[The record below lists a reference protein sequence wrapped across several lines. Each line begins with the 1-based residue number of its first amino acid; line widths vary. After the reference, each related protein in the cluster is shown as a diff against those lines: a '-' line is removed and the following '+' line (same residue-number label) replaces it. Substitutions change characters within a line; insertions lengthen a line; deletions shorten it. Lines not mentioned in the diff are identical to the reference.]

1 MFDGDKMKTHLWNSL
16 KMLLVMTVFMGLIYP
31 LVMTAIGQIVFPEQ
45 ANGSMIRINGKLV
58 GSKLIGQ
65 NFTSDKYFWPRP
77 SAIGYNPLPSGGSN
91 YGPTSD
97 TLKKLVE
104 LRRSEFIRL
113 NGLSPNT
120 KVPPDM
126 LYASGSGLDPDI
138 SPESAELQI
147 DRVARARG
155 FDSLQTV
162 ELQKLVK
169 SHIVKP
175 QLGFL
180 GDPRV
185 NVLELNIALDSLH

>member
-1 MFDGDKMKTHLWNSL
+1 
-16 KMLLVMTVFMGLIYP
+16 MLLVMTVFMGLIYP

>member
-1 MFDGDKMKTHLWNSL
+1 MKTHLWNSL

-169 SHIVKP
+169 SHIVKA

>member
-1 MFDGDKMKTHLWNSL
+1 MKTHLWNSL

>member
-1 MFDGDKMKTHLWNSL
+1 
-16 KMLLVMTVFMGLIYP
+16 MLLVMTVFTGLIYP
-31 LVMTAIGQIVFPEQ
+31 LVMTALGQIVFPEQ

-97 TLKKLVE
+97 TLKELVE
-104 LRRSEFIRL
+104 MRRSEFIRS
-113 NGLSPNT
+113 NGLSPNA

-155 FDSLQTV
+155 FDSLQTAA
-162 ELQKLVK
+162 LSKLVK
-169 SHIVKP
+169 SYTEKP

-180 GDPRV
+180 GDPVV
-185 NVLELNIALDSLH
+185 NVLELNIALDSLR

>member
-1 MFDGDKMKTHLWNSL
+1 MKTHLWNSL
-16 KMLLVMTVFMGLIYP
+16 KMLLVMTVFTGLIYP
-31 LVMTAIGQIVFPEQ
+31 LVMTAIAQIVFPEQ

-97 TLKKLVE
+97 TLKDLVE
-104 LRRSEFIRL
+104 MRRKDFIRM
-113 NGLSPNT
+113 NGLPPDT

-138 SPESAELQI
+138 SPAAAELQI
-147 DRVARARG
+147 GRVARARG
-155 FDSLQTV
+155 FGSVRTA
-162 ELQKLVK
+162 ELTKLVE
-169 SHIVKP
+169 SHIQAP

-180 GDPRV
+180 GNARV
-185 NVLELNIALDSLH
+185 NVLELNIALDSLR

>member
-1 MFDGDKMKTHLWNSL
+1 MKTHLWNSL
-16 KMLLVMTVFMGLIYP
+16 KMLIVMTVFMGLIYP

>member
-1 MFDGDKMKTHLWNSL
+1 
-16 KMLLVMTVFMGLIYP
+16 MLLVMTVFTGLIYP
-31 LVMTAIGQIVFPEQ
+31 LVMTAIAQIVFPKQ
-45 ANGSMIRINGKLV
+45 ANGSMIGINGKLV

-104 LRRSEFIRL
+104 MRRREFIRL
-113 NGLSPNT
+113 NGLPANAN
-120 KVPPDM
+120 VPPDM

-147 DRVARARG
+147 DRVARARD
-155 FDSLQTV
+155 FDSLQTAA
-162 ELQKLVK
+162 LRKLVK
-169 SHIVKP
+169 SHIEKP

-185 NVLELNIALDSLH
+185 NVLELNIALDSLR